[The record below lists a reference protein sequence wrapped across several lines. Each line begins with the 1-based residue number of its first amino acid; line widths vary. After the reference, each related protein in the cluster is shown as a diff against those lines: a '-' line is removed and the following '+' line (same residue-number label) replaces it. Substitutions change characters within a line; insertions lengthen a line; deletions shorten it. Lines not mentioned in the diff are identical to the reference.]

1 MTDGPDK
8 DVFLEAEMPESDTE
22 TPASGKLKFDSF
34 GMERGPGLRFDRGLD
49 RRTGEVELPSRR
61 RMQEYRKAHKEA
73 EAAKE
78 KSHGSSGNAI
88 ENASRVSVLA
98 AHTALSYDE
107 DDSAAADAVHEGEYA
122 AMYATDSG
130 YSSKRK
136 TYSSY
141 SEPTLKD
148 KAEAV
153 DSASKKIQK
162 KEIQKGYHSTGKKG
176 GSTVASAGKKAAKE
190 RKAAKKAEEGTKDTA
205 KAIGKFIKEH
215 PMAAL
220 AMAGILFLVIISAS
234 MCSTCTSFFAGGGG
248 VVSATSITAD
258 EKDALSVELAYLQME
273 QEKAEELEAMR
284 NDYLENGINS
294 LRVLEAEVR
303 YEPDI
308 GHDPYELAAF
318 FTVLYGDYKESKAKN
333 DLRKIFAF
341 QYETGIDVTYGY
353 ADPEPESTEAESDE
367 AAESGETDPSKE
379 TAGEKE
385 RCAKIVIT
393 LKNHGIRYAA
403 ERMGFTEEQMRQFDL
418 LVYTKGNRPDLF
430 DGYEYSDYE
439 VPPKY
444 LADKRFA
451 AIYAEAKKHL
461 GTSYVWGGESPTR
474 GFDCS
479 GYVSYV
485 LNHSGLYSFERT
497 DCNGLL
503 SMCTKV
509 NRGGA
514 KPGDLVFFEG
524 TQDKY
529 GATHVGIYLGGNM
542 MIHAARPS
550 VRYISLDNQYLKE
563 HFMTFGRMPEEEKP

>member
-78 KSHGSSGNAI
+78 KSHGSSGNAM

-136 TYSSY
+136 THSSY

-162 KEIQKGYHSTGKKG
+162 KEIQKGYHSTGKRG
-176 GSTVASAGKKAAKE
+176 GSSAATAGKKAAKE

-220 AMAGILFLVIISAS
+220 AMVGILFLIIISAS
-234 MCSTCTSFFAGGGG
+234 MCTTCTSFFTGTG
-248 VVSATSITAD
+248 SATVFTSITAD
-258 EKDALSVELAYLQME
+258 EKEIRAAEEEYCRME
-273 QEKAEELEAMR
+273 QELVESVEKEKEK
-284 NDYLENGINS
+284 YLKDGYS
-294 LRVLEAEVR
+294 GREVSEVEIIC
-303 YEPDI
+303 EPEI
-308 GHDPYELAAF
+308 GHDPLELAALL
-318 FTVLYGDYKESKAKN
+318 TVIHGEYKANSVKKTLEK
-333 DLRKIFAF
+333 LFGL
-341 QYETGIDVTYGY
+341 QYEKDFLAEYTVKEVATSEPSSESESESSESGTTEHEETVETVKITITVTNLGIADVLSEMGFN
-353 ADPEPESTEAESDE
+353 DE
-367 AAESGETDPSKE
+367 AKDQFT
-379 TAGEKE
+379 
-385 RCAKIVIT
+385 T
-393 LKNHGIRYAA
+393 LV
-403 ERMGFTEEQMRQFDL
+403 F
-418 LVYTKGNRPDLF
+418 TKGNRPELF
-430 DGYEYSDYE
+430 
-439 VPPKY
+439 
-444 LADKRFA
+444 
-451 AIYAEAKKHL
+451 
-461 GTSYVWGGESPTR
+461 GE
-474 GFDCS
+474 
-479 GYVSYV
+479 
-485 LNHSGLYSFERT
+485 
-497 DCNGLL
+497 
-503 SMCTKV
+503 
-509 NRGGA
+509 
-514 KPGDLVFFEG
+514 
-524 TQDKY
+524 
-529 GATHVGIYLGGNM
+529 
-542 MIHAARPS
+542 
-550 VRYISLDNQYLKE
+550 
-563 HFMTFGRMPEEEKP
+563 